1 MWIMKGGLVGF
12 WLFAFGTLAF
22 LYFAVFRP
30 LTPGRATG
38 VSVITLYTTQNPWW
52 WAALVAC
59 IVLGFSLVRSW
70 PGKGSVIFWVALIAT
85 SVVPVG
91 LFGLFVFIAY
101 KLKDAAGTGR

>member
-1 MWIMKGGLVGF
+1 MWIMKGGLLGF

-30 LTPGRATG
+30 LTPGRATS

-52 WAALVAC
+52 WAALAAC
-59 IVLGFSLVRSW
+59 IVLGCALARSW
-70 PGKGSVIFWVALIAT
+70 PGKGSVVFWGALIAT

-91 LFGLFVFIAY
+91 LFGLFVLLVS
-101 KLKDAAGTGR
+101 KLKDAAGAGR